1 MKFLVY
7 SPSWCIHPHKPDRI
21 RVVFDCSSD
30 FRGIRLNKELLSGPD
45 PTNQIVG
52 VKVSR
57 K

>member
-7 SPSWCIHPHKPDRI
+7 SPSWCIHPQKPDRI

-30 FRGIRLNKELLSGPD
+30 FRGRRLNKELLSGPD